1 MSTERTYIA
10 IDLKSFYASAE
21 CVSRALDPLD
31 ANLVVADPS
40 RSEKTICL
48 AVSPSLKTYGIKGR
62 ARLFEVLQ
70 ILKEANQKRARVCKL
85 TGKSRS
91 KKELDNNPNLAIDF
105 HIAPPRMAY
114 YIDISKSIYSIYLKY
129 IAPEDIHVYSIDE
142 VFIDATS
149 YLKLYKM
156 NAFDFTS
163 MLINEVL
170 KQTGITAT
178 AGIGTNLYLAKIAM
192 DIEAKH
198 IKADKNGVRIATLDE
213 ISYRKKLWDYK
224 PLTDFWRFGKGIV
237 DHLNRMGIHTMGEL
251 AKASLGSDEEYLN
264 EDRLYKEFGV
274 NAELLIDHAW
284 GCESCRMEDIKAY
297 KPENTSLTQGQVLQE
312 PYSFDKAKIVLKEM
326 ADTISLDLVS
336 KDLMA
341 DGIVLYVGYDIDNLK
356 NGDYRGE
363 IKLDHYGRKVPKS
376 VNKAKKLNTYTSS
389 SSQLINEFIKLYEEI
404 VSPNLFIRRLNIAVT
419 NLKCVKEAEEEIQ
432 LDLFSQKEDEEKLK
446 KERALQKATLE
457 IKERFGKNAILR
469 ALDYTDGATLK
480 ERNSQIGGHK
490 A

>member
-1 MSTERTYIA
+1 
-10 IDLKSFYASAE
+10 
-21 CVSRALDPLD
+21 
-31 ANLVVADPS
+31 
-40 RSEKTICL
+40 
-48 AVSPSLKTYGIKGR
+48 
-62 ARLFEVLQ
+62 
-70 ILKEANQKRARVCKL
+70 
-85 TGKSRS
+85 
-91 KKELDNNPNLAIDF
+91 
-105 HIAPPRMAY
+105 
-114 YIDISKSIYSIYLKY
+114 
-129 IAPEDIHVYSIDE
+129 
-142 VFIDATS
+142 
-149 YLKLYKM
+149 
-156 NAFDFTS
+156 
-163 MLINEVL
+163 
-170 KQTGITAT
+170 
-178 AGIGTNLYLAKIAM
+178 
-192 DIEAKH
+192 
-198 IKADKNGVRIATLDE
+198 
-213 ISYRKKLWDYK
+213 
-224 PLTDFWRFGKGIV
+224 
-237 DHLNRMGIHTMGEL
+237 
-251 AKASLGSDEEYLN
+251 EEYLN

-356 NGDYRGE
+356 NGDYKGE